1 MDMDISI
8 IIPAY
13 NEEKYIEEVL
23 KVVTDIP
30 GILEVI
36 VVSDGSTD
44 NTVQVA
50 QKYPVKVIELPVNLG
65 KGGAMMAGVRGAKG
79 KYLLFLDAD
88 LVGLK
93 PIHITSLISAI
104 ENEDLDMVVG
114 VFDSGRISTDL
125 AQVVAPFLSG
135 QRIVKKE
142 HLLGIDNLDAARF
155 GVEIELTKYAV
166 KHKLKV
172 KEVVLE
178 DLTHVMKE
186 EKLGF
191 VKGFAYRM
199 KMYWEIAKNVKNG

>member
-65 KGGAMMAGVRGAKG
+65 KGGAMMAGVRGQRKI
-79 KYLLFLDAD
+79 LTLLDAD

-114 VFDSGRISTDL
+114 VLI
-125 AQVVAPFLSG
+125 VA
-135 QRIVKKE
+135 E
-142 HLLGIDNLDAARF
+142 
-155 GVEIELTKYAV
+155 
-166 KHKLKV
+166 
-172 KEVVLE
+172 
-178 DLTHVMKE
+178 
-186 EKLGF
+186 
-191 VKGFAYRM
+191 
-199 KMYWEIAKNVKNG
+199 

>member
-142 HLLGIDNLDAARF
+142 HLLGIDNLD
-155 GVEIELTKYAV
+155 LC
-166 KHKLKV
+166 
-172 KEVVLE
+172 
-178 DLTHVMKE
+178 
-186 EKLGF
+186 F
-191 VKGFAYRM
+191 VG
-199 KMYWEIAKNVKNG
+199 N

>member
-1 MDMDISI
+1 MDISI

-23 KVVTDIP
+23 EVVTDIP
-30 GILEVI
+30 GLFEVI

-44 NTVQVA
+44 GTVQVA
-50 QKYPVKVIELPVNLG
+50 QRYPVKVIELPINLG
-65 KGGAMMAGVRGAKG
+65 KGGAMMAGAREAKG
-79 KYLLFLDAD
+79 KYLFFLDAD

-93 PIHITSLISAI
+93 PIHLASLISSI
-104 ENEDLDMVVG
+104 EENEDLDMVVG

-172 KEVVLE
+172 KEVILE

-191 VKGFAYRM
+191 VKGFASRM
-199 KMYWEIAKNVKNG
+199 KMYWEIAKNAKHG

>member
-1 MDMDISI
+1 MDISI

-199 KMYWEIAKNVKNG
+199 KMYWEIAKNVKHG

>member
-199 KMYWEIAKNVKNG
+199 KMYWEIAKNVKHG